1 MQKAQALE
9 SVSRRACLL
18 NPNQISEL
26 LMNSDSKEPQCNII
40 TIENEKCSEKVLLER
55 NLQWQSECTVCSS
68 AQAPFSP
75 DINFSS
81 TILETKGMELT

>member
-9 SVSRRACLL
+9 PVSRRACLL

-26 LMNSDSKEPQCNII
+26 IMNSNSKEPQCNVIA
-40 TIENEKCSEKVLLER
+40 TEHEKCSEKVLLEP
-55 NLQWQSECTVCSS
+55 NLQRQSECTVRSS
-68 AQAPFSP
+68 AQAPLSP

-81 TILETKGMELT
+81 CI